1 MKSKVDS
8 SKQSLPASPVIP
20 FKKNEDWINLLSFP
34 EVRLG
39 SDLAEYLLFSF
50 HYLGAKMNATSQN

>member
-1 MKSKVDS
+1 MKNKVDS
-8 SKQSLPASPVIP
+8 SKQSLPASPLIP
-20 FKKNEDWINLLSFP
+20 SKENEDWINLLFFT

-39 SDLAEYLLFSF
+39 SDLAEYLLLFF